1 MRNKTLRISIVLLSF
16 FLAILAIGCS
26 TPVSPAEPKQTREI
40 IQVYVE
46 GGSGDNVGAIK
57 IAEIRID
64 AGKINI
70 TTDYPDTEELRQAIA
85 EIEARPGL
93 ALTFENME
101 DGKLMM
107 YAVNVT
113 PEHPEYIHA
122 LRDTLQFEY
131 GIRSVIDKEPI

>member
-1 MRNKTLRISIVLLSF
+1 MRDKHRRTTAYLL
-16 FLAILAIGCS
+16 ILLPIILFGCA
-26 TPVSPAEPKQTREI
+26 TTSPAEPKQTRDVLE
-40 IQVYVE
+40 VYIE
-46 GGSGDNVGAIK
+46 GGSGNEPGAIK

-64 AGKINI
+64 AGKINL
-70 TTDYPDTEELRQAIA
+70 TTDYPETENLEKAIA

-107 YAVNVT
+107 YAINVT

-122 LRDTLQFEY
+122 LRDALMFDY
-131 GIRSVIDKEPI
+131 GIRSVIDTEPSET